1 MSTTHV
7 GIRRRL
13 TRGLKVFVGGGPGF
27 QHPQQGVLHNL
38 DVGEGTVALGIL
50 VGTLAD
56 APVVVA
62 DVLPFS
68 IAHDI
73 AQRRLHKL
81 LLQVVGKDD
90 LEAWQGEK
98 KKSVD

>member
-1 MSTTHV
+1 MQQIPSVNATHV
-7 GIRRRL
+7 GIRRCL

-27 QHPQQGVLHNL
+27 RHPQQGVLHNL

-68 IAHDI
+68 VAHDV

-90 LEAWQGEK
+90 LE
-98 KKSVD
+98 S